1 VTVADVIQAQYE
13 QLAEIASRFGQQSEV
28 AEATSAQVR
37 RVLDSLQ
44 NGGWIGQGA
53 DAFFAEMETLVMPG
67 MQRLAEA
74 LAEAR
79 TVTLQIKDVLQQA
92 EEEASSPFG
101 GSAAPGLAGTT
112 PGGIAGADAG
122 VPGGVGPGGAAP
134 GVTPPGAA
142 PPGAGPA
149 RPSGP
154 GLVESAQDWLADRPM
169 IGFKL
174 FGFGRG
180 TTRIF
185 TQGLQSLLLTTKT
198 AANIY
203 HAVPIAGGVIGTA
216 LNIMDANARGED
228 MDFAVG
234 REIAVGTLK
243 TEVALI
249 PGLNL
254 VAGGFELAHMFG
266 LTDTNYTDTAVRAI
280 AEPVHKYALDPAS
293 DLLAEGMY
301 QVDQGVRAGYRGAK
315 SVYNGAVDAFADG
328 LDYVLP
334 DWPW

>member
-1 VTVADVIQAQYE
+1 MADVIQAQYE
-13 QLAEIASRFGQQSEV
+13 QLAEIASGFGQQGEV
-28 AEATSAQVR
+28 TEEISTQVAQAMS
-37 RVLDSLQ
+37 SLQ
-44 NGGWIGQGA
+44 DGGWIGLGA
-53 DAFFAEMETLVMPG
+53 DAFFAEMESLVLPG
-67 MQRLAEA
+67 MQRLAAA

-79 TVTLQIKDVLQQA
+79 TVTLQIRNVLQQA

-101 GSAAPGLAGTT
+101 GSAGPGLAG
-112 PGGIAGADAG
+112 PGAPGLDGAQET
-122 VPGGVGPGGAAP
+122 VPGGVGPGGAD
-134 GVTPPGAA
+134 PGAA
-142 PPGAGPA
+142 PSGAGPG
-149 RPSGP
+149 RPASR
-154 GLVESAQDWLADRPM
+154 GLVESVQDWLADRPT

-174 FGFGRG
+174 FGFGRN

-185 TQGLQSLLLTTKT
+185 TQGLQTLVLTGKT
-198 AANIY
+198 AANIF
-203 HAVPIAGGVIGTA
+203 HSVPIAGGIIGTA
-216 LNIMDANARGED
+216 LNIMDANARGEN

-243 TEVALI
+243 TEVYLV

-301 QVDQGVRAGYRGAK
+301 KVDQGVRAGYRGAK

>member
-1 VTVADVIQAQYE
+1 MADVIQAQYE
-13 QLAEIASRFGQQSEV
+13 QLAEIASRFGQQGEVSE
-28 AEATSAQVR
+28 EISAQVAQAMS
-37 RVLDSLQ
+37 SLQ
-44 NGGWIGQGA
+44 DGGWIGLGA
-53 DAFFAEMETLVMPG
+53 DAFFAEMESLVLPG
-67 MQRLAEA
+67 MQRLAAA

-79 TVTLQIKDVLQQA
+79 VVTLQIRDVLQQA

-101 GSAAPGLAGTT
+101 GSAGPGLAG
-112 PGGIAGADAG
+112 PGAPGIDGGQAT

-134 GVTPPGAA
+134 AGPAPG
-142 PPGAGPA
+142 GAGPGTA
-149 RPSGP
+149 APGP
-154 GLVESAQDWLADRPM
+154 GLTESVQDWLADRET

-174 FGFGRG
+174 FGFGRN

-198 AANIY
+198 AANIF
-203 HAVPIAGGVIGTA
+203 HAVPIAGGIVGTVF
-216 LNIMDANARGED
+216 NIMDANARGEN

-234 REIAVGTLK
+234 REIATGTLK
-243 TEVALI
+243 TEVYLV

-266 LTDTNYTDTAVRAI
+266 LTDTNYTDTAVRAV

-301 QVDQGVRAGYRGAK
+301 QVDQGVRTGYRGAK

-328 LDYVLP
+328 LDHVLP